1 MRWLTRRLRWE
12 EAGLTLIELLVA
24 ASIGVV
30 VLGATSTML
39 IGVVRTQPKISDRA
53 QDASTGRWILER
65 MTREIRNGVN
75 VQSGSSVSKLIFT
88 AQVRHSSCGSST
100 ELPATE
106 ASIECKVTYSCS
118 STGCTRS
125 ETTPAAV
132 GSGTPVSIFTGTN
145 SEKVFDYSP
154 EVSDAE
160 FVGVTL
166 RFPNPDGGGNFTISD
181 GATLRGGDPFGS

>member
-1 MRWLTRRLRWE
+1 MKRVARRLRRE
-12 EAGLTLIELLVA
+12 ETGLTLIELLVA
-24 ASIGVV
+24 ASIGIV

-39 IGVVRTQPKISDRA
+39 ISVVRTQPKISDRA
-53 QDASTGRWILER
+53 QVASTGRWVLER

-75 VQSGSSVSKLIFT
+75 VRSGSSVSKLIFT

-100 ELPATE
+100 ELPPANP
-106 ASIECKVTYSCS
+106 SLECKVTYSCS
-118 STGCTRS
+118 STACTRS
-125 ETTPAAV
+125 ETTPGAV
-132 GSGTPVSIFTGTN
+132 GSGTPVTVFTGIN
-145 SEKVFDYSP
+145 SEKVFSYSP